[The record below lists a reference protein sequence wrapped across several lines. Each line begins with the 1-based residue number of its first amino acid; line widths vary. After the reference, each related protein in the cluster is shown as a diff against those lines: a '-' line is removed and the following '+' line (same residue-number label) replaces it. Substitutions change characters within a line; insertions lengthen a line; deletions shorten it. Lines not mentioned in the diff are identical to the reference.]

1 MSSLSSSLSGTRKP
15 VSHRKTIRIIVSDA
29 DATDSSSDEG
39 STRVRRHVK
48 EICINLHQES
58 PIQSSK
64 KCERRR
70 TKSIRQ
76 VLSTEVVKGDGIKR
90 YRGVRRRPWGRFAAE
105 IRDPTQRKRLWLG
118 TFDTAEEAAA
128 VYDLAAI
135 RINGSKAITNF
146 PSKERKE
153 KVTQQSS
160 TPSVTESD
168 EKIGIPSPTSVLRS
182 EGIEFD
188 LMEDFEFGLEGFD
201 LPQVGRPFL
210 GWPEVYLP
218 PPPRRLFEEDFG
230 EIDAE
235 FFSLPPGIAT
245 L

>member
-15 VSHRKTIRIIVSDA
+15 VNHRKTIRIIVSDA

-76 VLSTEVVKGDGIKR
+76 VLSTEVAKGDGIKR

-188 LMEDFEFGLEGFD
+188 LMEDFEFGLVGLE
-201 LPQVGRPFL
+201 LPQVDL
-210 GWPEVYLP
+210 SEVYLS

-230 EIDAE
+230 EFDAE

>member
-1 MSSLSSSLSGTRKP
+1 MSLSGTRKP
-15 VSHRKTIRIIVSDA
+15 VHHRKTIRIIVSDA

-39 STRVRRHVK
+39 TVGVRRHVQ

-76 VLSTEVVKGDGIKR
+76 VLSTEVAKGDGIKR

-146 PSKERKE
+146 PSKVIK
-153 KVTQQSS
+153 QQSS
-160 TPSVTESD
+160 TPCVTVTESDEKID

-182 EGIEFD
+182 QGIEFD
-188 LMEDFEFGLEGFD
+188 LMEGFEFGLAGLE
-201 LPQVGRPFL
+201 LPQVDL
-210 GWPEVYLP
+210 SEVYLP

-230 EIDAE
+230 EFDAD

>member
-1 MSSLSSSLSGTRKP
+1 MNSLSSSLSGTRKP
-15 VSHRKTIRIIVSDA
+15 VNHRKTIRIIVSDA

-39 STRVRRHVK
+39 AVHVRRHVK
-48 EICINLHQES
+48 EICINLHQGS

-76 VLSTEVVKGDGIKR
+76 VLSAEVQKGDGIKR

-153 KVTQQSS
+153 KVKQQSS
-160 TPSVTESD
+160 TPSVTESDEKID

-188 LMEDFEFGLEGFD
+188 LIEGFELGMAGLE
-201 LPQVGRPFL
+201 LPQVDLSEMYF
-210 GWPEVYLP
+210 P

-230 EIDAE
+230 EFDAE
-235 FFSLPPGIAT
+235 FFSLSPGIAT